1 MKDSKIVNKTFTLHD
16 DIYRL
21 KNNSVREIVNHYPDK
36 VTEMTSE
43 NGKTVLVLDN
53 MRIKYE
59 DSAV

>member
-1 MKDSKIVNKTFTLHD
+1 MKNSKIARKTTTLHD
-16 DIYRL
+16 DVYRL

-36 VTEMTSE
+36 VTEMNSE
-43 NGKTVLVLDN
+43 NGKTVLILDN